1 MENYVYIDFKLLPA
15 GYSLDEIE
23 DGLVKLL
30 KEQGE
35 VTGAGIGKSGG
46 NIDVEIFENINMI
59 QNIKSYLL
67 SCGFGKETV
76 LDINGKREFL
86 S

>member
-1 MENYVYIDFKLLPA
+1 MENYVYIYFKLLPA

-46 NIDVEIFENINMI
+46 NM
-59 QNIKSYLL
+59 L
-67 SCGFGKETV
+67 
-76 LDINGKREFL
+76 RFL
-86 S
+86 KIST